1 MPTKSCGSFRRRF
14 CSGAE
19 GAFSRMRGG
28 SSATIPSRWI
38 RSWRSV
44 PASLPFQ
51 SFQHALSGILA
62 FARYPSPCLF
72 RGVERHHRLHSTGQ
86 AVGRACE
93 GEYDFGHPQT
103 DGAPAPDGD
112 ARGAGRQP
120 SADGYC
126 GGACGRYPA
135 REAGRTDTR
144 GRQRDGRLLLRG
156 REHADGR
163 TGGCPERGG
172 RWGLRLH
179 HQPERELY
187 LSCREGSGNTLLAQI
202 IRMVQDAQGSKA
214 PVQKLV
220 DRIASVFVPTI
231 MGIALLAFILWM
243 LLDPSDGFTHG
254 ILALVTV

>member
-1 MPTKSCGSFRRRF
+1 M
-14 CSGAE
+14 
-19 GAFSRMRGG
+19 GG
-28 SSATIPSRWI
+28 SPVGSGRGDRHVLHGDALCQRNHVAPFDAG
-38 RSWRSV
+38 SV
-44 PASLPFQ
+44 LVRKGLFHECVAAAPPPFRHDGYARGAQYRHRLPFQ

-172 RWGLRLH
+172 RWGLRRH

-187 LSCREGSGNTLLAQI
+187 LSCREGRRQYAARPNH
-202 IRMVQDAQGSKA
+202 
-214 PVQKLV
+214 P
-220 DRIASVFVPTI
+220 
-231 MGIALLAFILWM
+231 
-243 LLDPSDGFTHG
+243 HG
-254 ILALVTV
+254 AGCTGQ